1 MNKKQPVSDRI
12 LPRLIIFP
20 FFSTVDPVR
29 LSVNALASS
38 LISFSKVPRSTS
50 LHNSLPDLAS
60 PEQEDQ
66 RPLLNTNRGNSQ
78 FEAAGKSSGKG
89 GRPPPLPPKSK
100 SQSQSDESIDPLSSE
115 ATTANIGKKK

>member
-1 MNKKQPVSDRI
+1 M
-12 LPRLIIFP
+12 
-20 FFSTVDPVR
+20 
-29 LSVNALASS
+29 ASS

-78 FEAAGKSSGKG
+78 FETAAGKSSGKG

-115 ATTANIGKKK
+115 ATTANIGKKNYMPQKNSTSSV